1 MVKQVN
7 FVKIEEK
14 KINNVKKY
22 KLVVPKKKGLQIS

>member
-22 KLVVPKKKGLQIS
+22 KLVVPKKILQIS